1 MRKGSLSMHW
11 MAVPGLCLVAGLTAC
26 STAGYRAPV
35 AQFNEAAG
43 IVVETS
49 RVYIT
54 QVNKVERDKYIDERL
69 AGRQPIELKEIQ
81 ERVLL
86 TPEEIEIRLEAL
98 EQLARYGNLLLK
110 LANSDAPEAIA
121 QSAEGLG
128 KAVEHL
134 SASVSAGLGR
144 PENAGFKGAVGPVT
158 AIIGEVVRL
167 AAERKIRQ
175 ALDTAVKSGDK
186 PLKDLL
192 DVLSEEATA
201 AYERKRNYLS
211 RARTW
216 AVDAYNEELQKGDR
230 ANREALKQYAG
241 QIRVQLDA
249 WDAFAAAKPQEG
261 LAALAEAQNALVVY
275 AKSPKNPKNLGEFVS
290 EMERFLTRAKG
301 VQQAVRKLSETQA
314 VRGSL

>member
-1 MRKGSLSMHW
+1 MRW
-11 MAVPGLCLVAGLTAC
+11 MAVPGLCLVAGLSAC

-54 QVNKVERDKYIDERL
+54 QANKVERDKYIDERL
-69 AGRQPIELKEIQ
+69 AGRQSIELKEIQ
-81 ERVLL
+81 TRVLL

-98 EQLARYGNLLLK
+98 DQLVRYGNLLLK

-134 SASVSAGLGR
+134 SAGVNAGLGR
-144 PENAGFKGAVGPVT
+144 PEDAGFKGAVGPVT
-158 AIIGEVVRL
+158 AIIGEVVKL
-167 AAERKIRQ
+167 AAERKIQQ

-192 DVLSEEATA
+192 DVLREETAA

-230 ANREALKQYAG
+230 ANRDALKQYAG
-241 QIRVQLDA
+241 QIKAQLDA

-275 AKSPKNPKNLGEFVS
+275 AKSSKTPKSLGEFVS
-290 EMERFLTRAKG
+290 EMERFLTRAKA
-301 VQQAVRKLSETQA
+301 VRQAVRTLSETQA